1 MSLSLS
7 WAKERLAV
15 AAAEQE
21 DKAVQVLA
29 QLVDV
34 IGGMADEF
42 FQRCGEAAGVVCQVI
57 FDDSVPADAWQDP

>member
-1 MSLSLS
+1 LSLSLS

-34 IGGMADEF
+34 IGADG
-42 FQRCGEAAGVVCQVI
+42 RRI
-57 FDDSVPADAWQDP
+57 LPAMR